1 MVTVKNKSL
10 RAIVAQNLRELREVR
25 ELSQEALAD
34 RADLHRTYISSVE
47 RCERNLTLETVERLA
62 RALNVSA
69 ISLLQ
74 EKKQ

>member
-1 MVTVKNKSL
+1 MVAAKNKSL
-10 RAIVAQNLRELREVR
+10 RAIVAQNLRELREAR

-69 ISLLQ
+69 IELLQ